1 MTPEQ
6 VKNNYEFK
14 VTKRV
19 LMNELK
25 WIKDVVLEESDLV
38 IYNTI
43 FITIVIDPM
52 LLANQ
57 YDWVINRWVNNIPNY
72 NASSPSMIF
81 DIPYGVGEE
90 YISDP
95 IEKILNDVHRSK
107 AIPQELKL
115 PESRSIGVGGYE
127 ITPTIRR

>member
-1 MTPEQ
+1 MTPEE

-14 VTKRV
+14 VTKRA

-25 WIKDVVLEESDLV
+25 WIKDVRLVESDLV

-43 FITIVIDPM
+43 FIDLVIDPI

-57 YDWVINRWVNNIPNY
+57 YDWVINKWVTKNPNY

-81 DIPYGVGEE
+81 NISYEEGVDKVT
-90 YISDP
+90 DP
-95 IEKILNDVHRSK
+95 INKILDDVHRSK

-115 PESRSIGVGGYE
+115 PESRSIGVGGCYWSL
-127 ITPTIRR
+127 